1 MTRNAA
7 KVDDL
12 KKAELGEESADRDLM
27 WVMSAPQGRR
37 YIWRE
42 LGRNGLFLQTYSP
55 NNSDH
60 CFKAGQRNAALAL
73 LADLMRVTPDD
84 YLLMQAEAI
93 ELEKRN
99 TIENE
104 ETTNDD

>member
-12 KKAELGEESADRDLM
+12 KKAELVEEAADRDLM
-27 WVMSAPQGRR
+27 WVMSYPQGRR

-42 LGRNGLFLQTYSP
+42 LGRNGLHSQTYSP

-60 CFKAGQRNAALAL
+60 CFKAGQRNAALVL

-93 ELEKRN
+93 ELDKRN
-99 TIENE
+99 NIEE
-104 ETTNDD
+104 ENTNDD